1 MLLTDAEIG
10 TIAKWQPIREGFGR
24 GDARTEAR
32 VRSIVEAVNGTDDFR
47 CMLIADDG
55 LSNYFTLFAYHV
67 AEQRAFSR
75 AGQVDGLL
83 VYLSACAPVGVVG
96 CSQRI
101 STRALTSHYPL
112 EIDALI
118 SPDQFR
124 SPLEQNV
131 LNAIRSGGY
140 EVLSR
145 DEVSKPLPPGVKPD
159 EYCYSSEPWDRV
171 FHALFANT
179 D

>member
-1 MLLTDAEIG
+1 MPLTDDEIVA
-10 TIAKWQPIREGFGR
+10 IAKWQPIREGFGR
-24 GDARTEAR
+24 DDSRTGMRIQGILDQINASGE
-32 VRSIVEAVNGTDDFR
+32 FR
-47 CMLIADDG
+47 CKLIADDG
-55 LSNYFTLFAYHV
+55 LSNYFALFAYHV
-67 AEQRAFSR
+67 ADQRAFSR

-101 STRALTSHYPL
+101 STRALTSHYPF

-124 SPLEQNV
+124 SPREQNV

-171 FHALFANT
+171 FHALFATT